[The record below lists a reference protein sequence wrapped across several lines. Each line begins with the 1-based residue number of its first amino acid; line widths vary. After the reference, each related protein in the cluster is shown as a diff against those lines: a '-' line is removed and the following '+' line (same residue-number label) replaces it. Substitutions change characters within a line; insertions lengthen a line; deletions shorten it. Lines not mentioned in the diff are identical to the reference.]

1 MSATNDGGDC
11 GVAYDF
17 SCCIVKLN
25 GRELVIAQCFK
36 GF

>member
-1 MSATNDGGDC
+1 MSATNDGDC

-25 GRELVIAQCFK
+25 GRELVIAQ